1 MTDAKE
7 ISPQWSR
14 DYEIVE
20 KAIRFIEENYGARP
34 SLARIAESVNL
45 SEFHFQRL
53 FSRWVGI
60 SPKRFLQYLTK
71 EYAKKLLDESR
82 NLLDA
87 TYDAGLSSPG
97 RLHDLFIQ
105 CEAVT
110 PGEYKLKGQGLEIV
124 YGVSPS
130 PFGDCMIARTPRGI
144 CALKFVR
151 GHSMEELD
159 GFLRLQWPRAS
170 LKKDDTAIK
179 RLAGLVFPFDDQWAS
194 APLHLY
200 VRGTNFQIKVWEA
213 LTKIPLG
220 STVTYEDIAR
230 HIGLPKAARAVGTA
244 VGKNPIPFL
253 IPCHRVIRKM
263 GEFGNYGEGP
273 DRKKALIGW
282 EAAKKNPLTDI
293 RSEI

>member
-1 MTDAKE
+1 MTNAKE

-14 DYEIVE
+14 DYEVVE
-20 KAIRFIEENYGARP
+20 KAIGFIEGNYGARP

-110 PGEYKLKGQGLEIV
+110 PGEYKSKGQGLEIV

-151 GHSMEELD
+151 GHSMAELD

-170 LKKDDTAIK
+170 LKQDDTAIK
-179 RLAGLVFPFDDQWAS
+179 RLAGLVFPFDGQWAS